1 MTDNELKRMTRA
13 ELLQMLIA
21 QAEEVTALR
30 AQLSDAQAQ
39 LRDRRI
45 AIDEAGSIAEAA
57 LRLNGIFDA
66 AQAAAGQ
73 YLDNI
78 REISSHQ
85 EALAR
90 RTQAEAERKAQEIID
105 EANAYSVK
113 VHAEADQYRQRIREQ
128 TQKDNAP

>member
-1 MTDNELKRMTRA
+1 MTDRELKRMTRS
-13 ELLQMLIA
+13 ELLQMLIS
-21 QAEEVTALR
+21 QAEELTSLR
-30 AQLSDAQAQ
+30 AQLSDAQARLQ
-39 LRDRRI
+39 DRRI

-85 EALAR
+85 AALAR
-90 RTQAEAERKAQEIID
+90 CTQAEAERKAREIID

-113 VHAEADQYRQRIREQ
+113 VHAEADQYRRKILEQ
-128 TQKDNAP
+128 AQKDNAS